1 MRLVRRLLASNQPQ
15 EARFFLV
22 LSVFGLVIAV
32 VYWFVS
38 YEPAGTVLL
47 FGFGLATGLIS
58 SRLLSD
64 PAARRVRTA
73 VRDRAA
79 GPLPDADGPGGGTG
93 GVDRPFLDEG
103 GRLPDES
110 IAPFAVGLG
119 AALASTALIFGPA
132 PAIIG
137 LLPFA
142 WGAWTW
148 LSGARA
154 ELDAQVEAGELEI
167 GQRDEP
173 TRSSGES

>member
-1 MRLVRRLLASNQPQ
+1 
-15 EARFFLV
+15 
-22 LSVFGLVIAV
+22 

-47 FGFGLATGLIS
+47 LGFGLATGLVS
-58 SRLLSD
+58 FRLLSD
-64 PAARRVRTA
+64 PGSRRVR
-73 VRDRAA
+73 AA
-79 GPLPDADGPGGGTG
+79 AREASPGALAESYGPGGGTG
-93 GVDRPFLDEG
+93 GVDRPFLDER

-132 PAIIG
+132 PAIVG

-142 WGAWTW
+142 WGAWAW

-154 ELDAQVEAGELEI
+154 ELDAQVEAGDIDVEA
-167 GQRDEP
+167 GD
-173 TRSSGES
+173 TRAGSGSPRSVGDGPSAR